1 MQRQLGGGANEMR
14 LSRERYILLLALTR
28 AAADLIIVILFQS
41 EGIVRAALLVLFWLM
56 MPWLQIFEFW
66 PKVRKTS
73 TKSDKGSCTSVQ
85 SFCRFFGEVQPQT
98 RSIWLRTRLGRLKD
112 VA

>member
-73 TKSDKGSCTSVQ
+73 TKSDKGSCTVLQCS
-85 SFCRFFGEVQPQT
+85 RFVVFSARSNRKLDLFGSEPA
-98 RSIWLRTRLGRLKD
+98 WGD
-112 VA
+112 